1 MPVTKVMQIS
11 ALKCAPK
18 AFGGRARTQWGSL
31 QRPPDLGG
39 FKSGGRDKGRR
50 KGETTGRDR
59 QLRDG
64 DRNEGRGGRG
74 EGTEESVRRMEAEIS
89 QGPAGAP
96 QGTPGD
102 AKCVTE
108 ILWEGKNK
116 VGWGQSLK
124 LVN

>member
-50 KGETTGRDR
+50 KGETTGGDR
-59 QLRDG
+59 QLR
-64 DRNEGRGGRG
+64 EGRGGRAG
-74 EGTEESVRRMEAEIS
+74 LRHVRGVRPNRAAKFRGAAIS
-89 QGPAGAP
+89 DLTKINLP
-96 QGTPGD
+96 
-102 AKCVTE
+102 V
-108 ILWEGKNK
+108 
-116 VGWGQSLK
+116 
-124 LVN
+124 